1 MQRFLLFIPLLLT
14 ILFSNT
20 LFAQQQPEQ
29 FNASTSQ
36 QQAYTFS
43 FGPTIGI
50 GLAFP
55 SSPDGYDFTLHQGLA
70 YRVGASA
77 NFHFGQRSESSPSG
91 TGLIGIA
98 LELAYSGRMI
108 GSTMGKIGLHC
119 IEVPILAQ
127 FYPLESLAKEFYLE
141 AGLTVAKTI
150 KCTPEQIQYE
160 NMILS
165 TGKLKSSDIMVAIG
179 AQYKI
184 KKQVAVGIRYHL
196 GTSPLAD
203 NFNSKVSNLTL
214 SATYLIK

>member
-1 MQRFLLFIPLLLT
+1 MQRFPLFIPLLLAT
-14 ILFSNT
+14 LFSCS
-20 LFAQQQPEQ
+20 LFAQQKPEQ
-29 FNASTSQ
+29 FKVSTSQ
-36 QQAYTFS
+36 QQSYTFS
-43 FGPTIGI
+43 YGPTVGI

-55 SSPDGYDFTLHQGLA
+55 TTPAGYDFKLHQGMA

-77 NFHFGQRSESSPSG
+77 NFHFGQRSESSPGG
-91 TGLIGIA
+91 TGLIGVA
-98 LELAYSGRMI
+98 MELAYSGRMLS
-108 GSTMGKIGLHC
+108 STMGKLGMHC
-119 IEVPILAQ
+119 IEIPILAQ

-184 KKQVAVGIRYHL
+184 KKQVVVGIRYQL